1 MSDTTIPAAACPR
14 CGGWTN
20 TGGMS
25 QHSDSQE
32 LVLDRTGCLCGKINR
47 LEAQLGRFE
56 VAMSELRSRGTSA
69 SMDCREMR
77 VCESNSGHIRQEL
90 RSIRE
95 TISNQ
100 TPVRV

>member
-32 LVLDRTGCLCGKINR
+32 LVLDRTGCLCGKINS
-47 LEAQLGRFE
+47 LEAQLGRLE
-56 VAMSELRSRGTSA
+56 DTMAELRSYGTSA
-69 SMDCREMR
+69 SLDCRQMR
-77 VCESNSGHIRQEL
+77 VCESNSGHIRQEI

-95 TISNQ
+95 TISKQ
-100 TPVRV
+100 TLVRV